1 MAKATNNENLNIFAK
16 RLGELIKE
24 NGYTHETVAKGVG
37 VTRQGVGKW
46 VSGESVPDVL
56 TAAKLA
62 VFFDVSVDYLSGN
75 SEIKTNNMDIQGI
88 CNYLGITEQT
98 VEGLIEIKM
107 QQDCLNFCFDNG
119 QSAIC
124 SPCISGN
131 YFQKC
136 IEYLIKNE
144 LGEFAKD
151 IISNYISLCEYEKKT
166 FSDIE
171 TISSYEDAKKHIEA
185 EEKIDMLKYRNYH
198 CCVELLERFIDFL
211 RLNDDC
217 INSRKEYM
225 SNVLKFENLL
235 FIEDEEEGEPNAK
248 HNPKKE

>member
-46 VSGESVPDVL
+46 VSGESVPDIL
-56 TAAKLA
+56 TVAKIA
-62 VFFDVSVDYLSGN
+62 IFFKVSADYLAGN

-88 CNYLGITEQT
+88 CNHLGITEQT
-98 VEGLIEIKM
+98 VEGLIEIKK
-107 QQDCLNFCFDNG
+107 QIDCLNFCFDNG
-119 QSAIC
+119 QPAIC
-124 SPCISGN
+124 SPCITGN

-144 LGEFAKD
+144 LGEYVD
-151 IISNYISLCEYEKKT
+151 TIISNYIHLHEYEQKALPNCKN
-166 FSDIE
+166 I
-171 TISSYEDAKKHIEA
+171 SYEESVKSLEA
-185 EEKIDMLKYRNYH
+185 EEKIAMLKYRNYRY
-198 CCVELLERFIDFL
+198 CIELSERFCDFL

-217 INSRKEYM
+217 INSHKEYM
-225 SNVLKFENLL
+225 SNILKFEDLL
-235 FIEDEEEGEPNAK
+235 FTEDEEEGEPNAK